1 MTDAVVVGAG
11 PNGLAAALVLAR
23 SGLAVTVLEEQDTPG
38 GGARTLDLGL
48 APGIVHDICSAVH
61 PMAWASPFLGE
72 LDIELLT
79 PEVSYAQPLPGG
91 RAGIAYRSLDR
102 TVEGLG
108 PDGRAW
114 ERLVGRLS
122 EDAARLAGLALG
134 DLPRLPGA
142 VLRGTSG
149 AKDLALLAG
158 LGARV
163 ATAGTMLRPGGERAL
178 GFRSDVAPAL
188 LAGVG
193 THAITPLPS
202 VPAAAVALLLAA
214 LAHGTGGWPV
224 PRGGSRAIVDALVTA
239 LDAAG
244 AEIVTGHRVATR
256 ADLPPARAYL
266 FDTAPE
272 VAAAVFGDLMPTA
285 VRRRLATPARRG
297 AAAKVDFVL
306 SGPVPWEVPDVGRA
320 GTVHVSGSLA
330 DIARAEAAVAAGRH
344 AERPVCLVSDPSV
357 ADPGRAS
364 GGMRPLWAYAH
375 VPLGSDR
382 DVTQDVV
389 RQIERFAPGFRDVV
403 VDSRCVPAARMAHHN
418 AALVGGDILGGAL
431 TLPRLALGPA
441 RLRDP
446 YATGVDGV
454 WLCSASTPPGPGV
467 HGLSGVHAARRALER
482 LA

>member
-23 SGLAVTVLEEQDTPG
+23 AGLTVTVLEEQDTPG

-48 APGIVHDICSAVH
+48 APGIVHDICSAAH
-61 PMAWASPFLGE
+61 PMAWASPFLSE
-72 LDIELLT
+72 LGIELLT
-79 PEVSYAQPLPGG
+79 PEVSYAQPLPGA

-108 PDGRAW
+108 ADGPAW
-114 ERLVGRLS
+114 GRLVGRLS
-122 EDAARLAGLALG
+122 RDAGTLAGLALG
-134 DLPRLPGA
+134 DLRRLPGA
-142 VLRGTSG
+142 VRRSPTS

-163 ATAGTMLRPGGERAL
+163 AAAGTMLRPGGERAL
-178 GFRSDVAPAL
+178 GFRGDVAPAL
-188 LAGVG
+188 LAGVA

-214 LAHGTGGWPV
+214 LAHGGAGWPV
-224 PRGGSRAIVDALVTA
+224 PRGGSQAIVDALIKA

-244 AEIVTGHRVATR
+244 AEIVTGHRVASR

-272 VAAAVFGDLMPTA
+272 VPAAVFGDRMPAA
-285 VRRRLATPARRG
+285 VRRRLAAPARRG
-297 AAAKVDFVL
+297 AASKVDFVL

-320 GTVHVSGSLA
+320 GTVHLSGTLT
-330 DIARAEAAVAAGRH
+330 DVARAEADVAAGRH
-344 AERPVCLVSDPSV
+344 AERPVCLVSDPAV
-357 ADPGRAS
+357 VDPGRTS
-364 GGMRPLWAYAH
+364 GGVRPLWAYAH

-403 VDSRCVPAARMAHHN
+403 VDSRCVPAARMAHHD

-441 RLRDP
+441 RLPDP

-454 WLCSASTPPGPGV
+454 WLCSSSTPPGPGV
-467 HGLSGVHAARRALER
+467 HGLSGVHAARRALRR
-482 LA
+482 LG